1 MKEKIMKIM
10 RILLAIVYF
19 GLLAF
24 SIVDFVS
31 KCVDHGYPA
40 TEYVGFGLYVAMLTA
55 TIVAFLRPAI
65 KILNISAAIFNGMG
79 VAFLIFLL
87 ATDKGD
93 RNPIIGGM
101 FAICILNLAVLFSS
115 LRSQAKPANSGQKS
129 ES

>member
-1 MKEKIMKIM
+1 MKIL
-10 RILLAIVYF
+10 RITLCIVYF

-24 SIVDFVS
+24 SIVDFVP
-31 KCVDHGYPA
+31 KCIDYGYPA

-65 KILNISAAIFNGMG
+65 KILNISAAILNGMG

-87 ATDKGD
+87 TTGPD
-93 RNPIIGGM
+93 RNPAVWGM
-101 FAICILNLAVLFSS
+101 FAICILNLVILISS
-115 LRSQAKPANSGQKS
+115 LRSQVKPADSGENS

>member
-1 MKEKIMKIM
+1 MKIM

-40 TEYVGFGLYVAMLTA
+40 TEYVGFGLFVALLTA

-65 KILNISAAIFNGMG
+65 KILNISAAILNGMG

-87 ATDKGD
+87 ATNKGYW
-93 RNPIIGGM
+93 NPMIGGF
-101 FAICILNLAVLFSS
+101 FAICILNLVILISS
-115 LRSQAKPANSGQKS
+115 LRSQVKPAGL
-129 ES
+129 